1 MLFVRCY
8 RKELVGPDPKC
19 SNVLLIRANA
29 SHSLFCQCSLV
40 VSASR
45 VEQQVFFS
53 CVPDR
58 FSNGHPW
65 VWVLRY
71 ASSSFSARVDNLEFG
86 EAEELDDDDDEECIV
101 QNRLEQSIMMEALLA
116 CWA

>member
-1 MLFVRCY
+1 MF
-8 RKELVGPDPKC
+8 
-19 SNVLLIRANA
+19 I
-29 SHSLFCQCSLV
+29 
-40 VSASR
+40 
-45 VEQQVFFS
+45 S

-58 FSNGHPW
+58 LSNGHPW

-101 QNRLEQSIMMEALLA
+101 QNRLEQSIMIEALLA